1 MKKLNKF
8 FVFVLSL
15 FCILGMVTPVFAEGK
30 ESDPFELVSLKIE
43 NKTDSREVTPVN
55 DTVYLQTGKEYRV
68 SITYKGT
75 VPAEYL
81 NNEEFEFYAFGNK
94 LKCDLF
100 KVLYGGSDSGPD
112 ENGDITVG
120 LENGIIANKEGKVT
134 LEVAPGKNLTFYV
147 HNDDASTLLEKVDTT
162 FQENIK
168 NHTFSVSEN
177 SIEKDIH
184 DQMTA
189 LFEETKQSLGILSEE
204 MGIDYEESE
213 DANLGP
219 NDYYY
224 FIYFTNTRVGG
235 DGFATINY
243 SLKTTIKPEVSAD
256 TPTTSVSSDADK
268 IVENTKA
275 SYSEEQQ
282 AALKEGGKADVK
294 VSVSKATPT
303 AEDKKLVEAQL
314 NSTNKI
320 VMYLDLGVKVSIKD
334 ADGTVIGTDAA
345 LSETGTPVQFTVAL
359 DDSFINTN
367 NTVDRTYQVVRIH
380 EGKVDVL
387 PTTFDPETKT
397 ITFESDKFSTYALMY
412 TDTPKASKTPVTSDD
427 GNVALYAGMGVIAL
441 AAVVAMIFF
450 KKKNA

>member
-15 FCILGMVTPVFAEGK
+15 FCILGMVTPVFAEG
-30 ESDPFELVSLKIE
+30 EGSDPFELVSLKIE

-81 NNEEFEFYAFGNK
+81 NNEEFEFYAFGKK

-100 KVLYGGSDSGPD
+100 DVLYGGSDSGPD

-168 NHTFSVSEN
+168 NHTFLVSEN

-204 MGIDYEESE
+204 MSIDYEESE

-294 VSVSKATPT
+294 VSVSKTTPT

-314 NSTNKI
+314 NSTNT
-320 VMYLDLGVKVSIKD
+320 VAMYLDLKVVASITKNGSKVGD
-334 ADGTVIGTDAA
+334 DVTIG
-345 LSETGTPVQFTVAL
+345 ETGTPVQFTVAL

-387 PTTFDPETKT
+387 PATFDPETKT

>member
-1 MKKLNKF
+1 MFIDSKQP
-8 FVFVLSL
+8 S
-15 FCILGMVTPVFAEGK
+15 CA
-30 ESDPFELVSLKIE
+30 SD
-43 NKTDSREVTPVN
+43 
-55 DTVYLQTGKEYRV
+55 
-68 SITYKGT
+68 
-75 VPAEYL
+75 
-81 NNEEFEFYAFGNK
+81 EF
-94 LKCDLF
+94 
-100 KVLYGGSDSGPD
+100 
-112 ENGDITVG
+112 
-120 LENGIIANKEGKVT
+120 
-134 LEVAPGKNLTFYV
+134 
-147 HNDDASTLLEKVDTT
+147 
-162 FQENIK
+162 
-168 NHTFSVSEN
+168 
-177 SIEKDIH
+177 
-184 DQMTA
+184 
-189 LFEETKQSLGILSEE
+189 
-204 MGIDYEESE
+204 
-213 DANLGP
+213 
-219 NDYYY
+219 YY

-320 VMYLDLGVKVSIKD
+320 AMYLDLGVKVSIKD
-334 ADGTVIGTDAA
+334 ADGTVIGTDVA
-345 LSETGTPVQFTVAL
+345 LSGTA
-359 DDSFINTN
+359 
-367 NTVDRTYQVVRIH
+367 
-380 EGKVDVL
+380 
-387 PTTFDPETKT
+387 TFDPETKT

-412 TDTPKASKTPVTSDD
+412 TDTPKTSKTPVTSDD

>member
-15 FCILGMVTPVFAEGK
+15 FCILGMVTPVFAEGE
-30 ESDPFELVSLKIE
+30 ESDQFELVSLKIE

-81 NNEEFEFYAFGNK
+81 NNEEFEFYAFGKK

-100 KVLYGGSDSGPD
+100 EVLYGGSDSGPD

-134 LEVAPGKNLTFYV
+134 LEVAPGKNLTFYA

-162 FQENIK
+162 FQENNK
-168 NHTFSVSEN
+168 NHTFLVSEN

-189 LFEETKQSLGILSEE
+189 LFEEAKQSLGILSEE
-204 MGIDYEESE
+204 MSIDYEKSE

-224 FIYFTNTRVGG
+224 FIYW
-235 DGFATINY
+235 
-243 SLKTTIKPEVSAD
+243 
-256 TPTTSVSSDADK
+256 
-268 IVENTKA
+268 
-275 SYSEEQQ
+275 
-282 AALKEGGKADVK
+282 
-294 VSVSKATPT
+294 
-303 AEDKKLVEAQL
+303 
-314 NSTNKI
+314 
-320 VMYLDLGVKVSIKD
+320 
-334 ADGTVIGTDAA
+334 
-345 LSETGTPVQFTVAL
+345 
-359 DDSFINTN
+359 
-367 NTVDRTYQVVRIH
+367 
-380 EGKVDVL
+380 
-387 PTTFDPETKT
+387 
-397 ITFESDKFSTYALMY
+397 
-412 TDTPKASKTPVTSDD
+412 
-427 GNVALYAGMGVIAL
+427 LY
-441 AAVVAMIFF
+441 
-450 KKKNA
+450 

>member
-15 FCILGMVTPVFAEGK
+15 FCILGMVTPVFAEGE

-81 NNEEFEFYAFGNK
+81 NNEEFEFYAFGKK

-100 KVLYGGSDSGPD
+100 DVLYGGSDSGPD

-168 NHTFSVSEN
+168 NHTFLVSEN

-204 MGIDYEESE
+204 MS
-213 DANLGP
+213 

-294 VSVSKATPT
+294 VSVSKTTPT
-303 AEDKKLVEAQL
+303 AEDKKLAEAQL

-320 VMYLDLGVKVSIKD
+320 AMYLDLGVKVSIKD
-334 ADGTVIGTDAA
+334 ANGTVIGTDVA

-367 NTVDRTYQVVRIH
+367 NTVDRTYQVIRIH

-387 PTTFDPETKT
+387 PATFDPETKT